1 MGLESSWRLRLPEFS
16 DNRHMKVARLSPLRT
31 SGTYP
36 PPPPPPAP
44 HTLVLISVRGWVD
57 LRAIMRPE
65 GLGQWKTSKL
75 PSGIEHAALRLVVQ
89 RLNQM
94 CYRVPQ
100 YNVDDGC
107 TGLHKEYQRNN
118 AMVLTTENGST
129 RRKICPSATLTT
141 TNPTWTGLGFW
152 HPTSAVV
159 FSVSGQ
165 RTVDDFPEHRNVHS
179 RSTEDVK
186 FLHSL
191 SHQEVIINNSAPR
204 VGFLMYCTIFVS
216 LFITNTLICCLCT
229 TLQMLEHIYNDNRSG
244 PSTIGHHQVFIYT
257 GLDHL
262 KGKILSFYSLS

>member
-1 MGLESSWRLRLPEFS
+1 
-16 DNRHMKVARLSPLRT
+16 
-31 SGTYP
+31 
-36 PPPPPPAP
+36 
-44 HTLVLISVRGWVD
+44 
-57 LRAIMRPE
+57 MRPE
-65 GLGQWKTSKL
+65 GLGQWKISKP
-75 PSGIEHAALRLVVQ
+75 PSGIEHAALRLVAQ

-100 YNVDDGC
+100 YNVDYGC

-118 AMVLTTENGST
+118 AIVLTMENGST

-152 HPTSAVV
+152 HPTSAVGSRPGPTTFLCTETENCGRAE

-179 RSTEDVK
+179 RSTQDVK

-191 SHQEVIINNSAPR
+191 SHQEVINNSDPL

-216 LFITNTLICCLCT
+216 LFITNTLICSLST
-229 TLQMLEHIYNDNRSG
+229 ALQMLKHIYDDNRLRPFNNRPSSG
-244 PSTIGHHQVFIYT
+244 LYIHRLRSSEG
-257 GLDHL
+257 
-262 KGKILSFYSLS
+262 